1 MYLVLILIVVAIVLG
16 PSLWVKRVLAKHGKD
31 IPTMPGTGGELAD
44 HLIKR
49 FELSDVKVEQT
60 ELGDHYDDN
69 DKMVRLTAPHFQG
82 KSLSAIA
89 VAAHEVGHAIQFHRN
104 EPIARLRKRLTPAA
118 IAVER
123 VAIFILMAAPAVAA
137 VLKVPQSGL
146 LIAAVGVIAMLS
158 SVFIQ
163 LLVLPLEFDASFN
176 KALPIL
182 IDGEY
187 IADDQVEAVREV
199 LRADAWTYVAGTL
212 ASLLRFGRWWAI
224 LRGAT

>member
-16 PSLWVKRVLAKHGKD
+16 PSLWVRRVLAKHGKD

-44 HLIKR
+44 HLIKL
-49 FELSDVKVEQT
+49 FELGDVKVEQT
-60 ELGDHYDDN
+60 ELADHYDDN

-118 IAVER
+118 ITVER

-199 LRADAWTYVAGTL
+199 LRAAAWTYVAGTL

-224 LRGAT
+224 LRGVT

>member
-1 MYLVLILIVVAIVLG
+1 MYVVLILIVVAIVLG
-16 PSLWVKRVLAKHGKD
+16 PSLWVKRVLAKHGKN

-49 FELSDVKVEQT
+49 FGLGDVKVEQT

-118 IAVER
+118 ITVER

-187 IADDQVEAVREV
+187 ITDDQVEAVREV
-199 LRADAWTYVAGTL
+199 LRAAAWTYVAGTL
-212 ASLLRFGRWWAI
+212 ASLLRF
-224 LRGAT
+224 

>member
-1 MYLVLILIVVAIVLG
+1 MYVVLILIVVAIVLG

-49 FELSDVKVEQT
+49 FELGDVNVEQT

-118 IAVER
+118 ITVER

-137 VLKVPQSGL
+137 VLKVPQSVL

-163 LLVLPLEFDASFN
+163 L
-176 KALPIL
+176 
-182 IDGEY
+182 
-187 IADDQVEAVREV
+187 
-199 LRADAWTYVAGTL
+199 
-212 ASLLRFGRWWAI
+212 
-224 LRGAT
+224 